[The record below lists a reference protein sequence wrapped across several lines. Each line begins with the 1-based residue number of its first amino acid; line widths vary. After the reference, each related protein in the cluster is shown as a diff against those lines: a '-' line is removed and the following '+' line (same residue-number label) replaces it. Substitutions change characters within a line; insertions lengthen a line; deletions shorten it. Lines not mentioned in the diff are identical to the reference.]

1 MAEASGPQDAG
12 KKTRGSRPAP
22 AKKAA
27 PRKSKPA
34 ATKIVVADTADPEMT
49 PAAAA
54 HAEVIE
60 ALTAAMPKP
69 ASKPPSAAKA
79 AKAQEPQ
86 AAPEAAPIAATIPN
100 FERLAQNAARM
111 MTEGSRVMAA
121 YMKPLE
127 AGENPNNPGNEI
139 VDAVRSLGKVA
150 EYWLKDPART
160 LEAQQAFSTKFIDLY
175 RRADTDSGL
184 GAIVWAGLTKT
195 ALAIVG
201 WSYGGYAAL
210 QSAVVDSSVFKAVV
224 AIAPVTD
231 LNALKEEHRQ
241 WSDFKLVNDLI
252 GDGPHVREGS
262 PAQQANKIKVPVL
275 MFHGTLDRNFGIAQS
290 QRMADALKA
299 SGAKYEAGQFVWWNK
314 GSDATLSDV
323 TEGLDA
329 APVLTCTELIE
340 TP

>member
-12 KKTRGSRPAP
+12 KKTRGSRPAL
-22 AKKAA
+22 AKKAT

-60 ALTAAMPKP
+60 ALTAVMPKP

-79 AKAQEPQ
+79 AKAPEPQ

-160 LEAQQAFSTKFIDLY
+160 LEAQPAFSTKFIDLWGNTL
-175 RRADTDSGL
+175 RRMTGETVQPVVPYDSRDKRFADPQWRESPIFDFVRQAYALSVDWANEMVARDEELDTL
-184 GAIVWAGLTKT
+184 GRAKAAFYVRQIAS
-195 ALAIVG
+195 ALSPSNFVG
-201 WSYGGYAAL
+201 TNPELLRA
-210 QSAVVDSSVFKAVV
+210 
-224 AIAPVTD
+224 TM
-231 LNALKEEHRQ
+231 KEE
-241 WSDFKLVNDLI
+241 
-252 GDGPHVREGS
+252 G
-262 PAQQANKIKVPVL
+262 
-275 MFHGTLDRNFGIAQS
+275 
-290 QRMADALKA
+290 
-299 SGAKYEAGQFVWWNK
+299 
-314 GSDATLSDV
+314 
-323 TEGLDA
+323 
-329 APVLTCTELIE
+329 
-340 TP
+340 